1 MTVTTSVKRMDAL
14 DAIFTYVVMYAQHM
28 VQCVPAAKKHS
39 HLPMVGKKLAALQR
53 EIAKFL
59 VC

>member
-1 MTVTTSVKRMDAL
+1 MTVTTSVKRMDVL
-14 DAIFTYVVMYAQHM
+14 EAIFTYVVMYAQQ
-28 VQCVPAAKKHS
+28 VGRVPAAKKHS